1 MSQCKYDSNQRANY
15 HMKNPNE
22 QLDIAKAVREGDG
35 DIGKIPNR
43 FVFWGAVFLFLR
55 ATQR

>member
-1 MSQCKYDSNQRANY
+1 
-15 HMKNPNE
+15 MKNPNE